1 MASQAKQTSR
11 SAASRRVAFLDA
23 AELLFSRHGYEG
35 TSIRAICNEAQS
47 QPGHFTYHWGTKEA
61 LFRAV
66 LERRLRPVVEQRIE
80 RLDAASIA
88 ANGEP
93 TVRQLLDAYYGPIVE
108 LSAKDEDGTFVNFLL
123 RTVTEPAEEVRRSYT
138 ATTDEASFRFIRLLR
153 RALPHLDDKRFFWR
167 LSVTIGGMMYATANR
182 PAIERLTRSVDGEMD
197 IISGAQECL
206 AGLEGLL
213 KAP

>member
-1 MASQAKQTSR
+1 M
-11 SAASRRVAFLDA
+11 
-23 AELLFSRHGYEG
+23 
-35 TSIRAICNEAQS
+35 RAICNRAKS

-80 RLDAASIA
+80 RLDAAAVA

-93 TVRQLLDAYYGPIVE
+93 SVRALLEAYYGPIIE
-108 LSAKDEDGTFVNFLL
+108 LSARDESGTFVNFLL

-138 ATTDEASFRFIRLLR
+138 TTTDEASFRFIRLLR
-153 RALPHLDDKRFFWR
+153 RALPHLDDRRFFWR

-182 PAIERLTRSVDGEMD
+182 PAVERLIRIVDGELD

-206 AGLEGLL
+206 TGLEGLL